1 MICIGAWPDF
11 LDENIDVDI
20 DIEVVLRLYCCCC
33 LDKMYN
39 PDTASQQTL
48 LISAELLKLVKRLRY
63 DRWTF
68 LPPSLPPLPPSLLS
82 LSLYYYDYYSHFSCL
97 SSKYLSPGVPAVM
110 STLLANINAFYAHTT
125 AGNHVSASDRFAAS
139 NFGKEKFIKLLDQ
152 LHNNLRIDLAQ
163 YRVSRCYGVVY
174 SCGTWLLCTPSL
186 LIVEIFPSIRS
197 QQTAGSQ
204 VNNRSAH

>member
-63 DRWTF
+63 DR
-68 LPPSLPPLPPSLLS
+68 
-82 LSLYYYDYYSHFSCL
+82 
-97 SSKYLSPGVPAVM
+97 
-110 STLLANINAFYAHTT
+110 
-125 AGNHVSASDRFAAS
+125 
-139 NFGKEKFIKLLDQ
+139 
-152 LHNNLRIDLAQ
+152 
-163 YRVSRCYGVVY
+163 
-174 SCGTWLLCTPSL
+174 
-186 LIVEIFPSIRS
+186 
-197 QQTAGSQ
+197 
-204 VNNRSAH
+204 